1 MTKQPPR
8 LSDADRLQAT
18 VLAMSVRN
26 ALEGTLHGGDAG
38 TLSLTDEQMRIL
50 NPIVRNALAT
60 ALHARSNYHRCRPAR
75 GYLDF
80 QVRLI
85 PDYWEPA
92 ELLPDYVD
100 AWHAL
105 AARDDGYEMSC
116 RWCGRSIVNTMG
128 DKWTHLA
135 ADNTLVVGCRAAS
148 FTPGEGW
155 DETLDRRWR
164 ATQA

>member
-18 VLAMSVRN
+18 VLAMSVHN
-26 ALEGTLHGGDAG
+26 ALDGTLHGGDVG

-75 GYLDF
+75 AYLDF

-85 PDYWEPA
+85 PDYWEP
-92 ELLPDYVD
+92 
-100 AWHAL
+100 
-105 AARDDGYEMSC
+105 
-116 RWCGRSIVNTMG
+116 
-128 DKWTHLA
+128 
-135 ADNTLVVGCRAAS
+135 
-148 FTPGEGW
+148 
-155 DETLDRRWR
+155 RRVQQPTCCHR
-164 ATQA
+164 VRG